1 MPRMEIRAHSHMLNA
16 LLPLG
21 PDMDRVKS
29 LESMN
34 RVLEQPD
41 EQEGGAEKSSHLAV
55 LEKLHGMTLTTQE
68 IIASK
73 IGVVVSKLRKSRYGL
88 VSGLS
93 YGWLGVGY

>member
-1 MPRMEIRAHSHMLNA
+1 
-16 LLPLG
+16 
-21 PDMDRVKS
+21 MDRVKS

-73 IGVVVSKLRKSRYGL
+73 IGVVVSKLRKSSNEKVAKAAILLRKK
-88 VSGLS
+88 
-93 YGWLGVGY
+93 WKTEAARA